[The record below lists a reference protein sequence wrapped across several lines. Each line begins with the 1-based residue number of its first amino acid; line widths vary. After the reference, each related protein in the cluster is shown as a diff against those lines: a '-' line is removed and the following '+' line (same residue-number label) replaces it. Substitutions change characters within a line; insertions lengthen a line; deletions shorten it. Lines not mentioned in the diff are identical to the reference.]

1 MKRLFVL
8 LLAIVFCCTL
18 LVGCGKSGA
27 NNGDSKHFSKGLEYN
42 ISGNR
47 EYYVVSGIGTC
58 TDKDVDIP
66 STYKNLPV
74 VGIGEGAFSRC
85 TSLTSITIPDSVTII
100 GEDAFGD
107 CTSLTSVT
115 IPDSVTSIGWYALG
129 GCTNLTSITYDGTI
143 EEWNAISKD
152 GFWIYNTGNY
162 TIYCTDGEMA
172 KDGTVT
178 YY

>member
-1 MKRLFVL
+1 MKKLFVL

-27 NNGDSKHFSKGLEYN
+27 NNGDSKHFSKGLEYDLL
-42 ISGNR
+42 G

-58 TDKDVDIP
+58 TDKDVVIP
-66 STYKNLPV
+66 STYNDLPV
-74 VGIGEGAFSRC
+74 LGIGDRAFSRC
-85 TSLTSITIPDSVTII
+85 S
-100 GEDAFGD
+100 
-107 CTSLTSVT
+107 SLTSVT
-115 IPDSVTSIGWYALG
+115 IPDSVTSIGDRAFQY
-129 GCTNLTSITYDGTI
+129 CSRLTSITYDGTVK
-143 EEWNAISKD
+143 EWNAISKD

-162 TIYCTDGEMA
+162 TIYCTDCEIA